1 MSCTSMV
8 VYDGYLWGCS
18 MTSTL
23 PHSHHMTDLPVEYAD
38 NGQAVLT
45 WGSSCEAAAA
55 DATPRYDGPIYERCE
70 PRRFPPAPVPLADLV
85 TS

>member
-1 MSCTSMV
+1 MSCTSTV

-18 MTSTL
+18 MTTTH
-23 PHSHHMTDLPVEYAD
+23 PHSFHMTDLPCEYVDA
-38 NGQAVLT
+38 GQAVLT
-45 WGSSCEAAAA
+45 WGTSCEAAPA

-70 PRRFPPAPVPLADLV
+70 PRRFLSAPVPLAELV

>member
-1 MSCTSMV
+1 MTCPSTV

-18 MTSTL
+18 MTTMR
-23 PHSHHMTDLPVEYAD
+23 PHRDHMTDLPCEYAD

-45 WGSSCEAAAA
+45 WGTSWQAAPA
-55 DATPRYDGPIYERCE
+55 DTTPRYDGPIYECCE
-70 PRRFPPAPVPLADLV
+70 PRRFLPAPVPLAELV